1 MGRYTGPK
9 HKLSRREGVNLFG
22 ITSRSLERRLNQPP
36 GEQAR
41 ARRRRLSDYAIRLRE
56 KQKVKRMYGL
66 MERPF
71 VRMFEEAR
79 RRPGNTG
86 LNLLQLLEQ
95 RLDNVLY
102 RLGFARTRPQ
112 ARQFVTHG
120 HVRVNGRKLDI
131 PSYQVQPGEVI
142 TLDETIR
149 KNPDVEELLES
160 KPAYLPGWLSR
171 DDGSGRIL
179 RAPNREEIDAHIREE
194 LIVEFYSR

>member
-1 MGRYTGPK
+1 MGRYIGPK
-9 HKLSRREGVNLFG
+9 NKLSRREGINLFG
-22 ITSRSLERRLNQPP
+22 TTSRSLERRLNQPP

-41 ARRRRLSDYAIRLRE
+41 ARRRRLSDYAVRLRE

-66 MERPF
+66 MERQF
-71 VRMFEEAR
+71 VRLFEEAR
-79 RRPGNTG
+79 RRAGNTG

-120 HVRVNGRKLDI
+120 HVRVNGQKVDI
-131 PSYQVQPGEVI
+131 PSYQVRPGDVI

-149 KNPDVEELLES
+149 KNPDVEELLEAGV
-160 KPAYLPGWLSR
+160 PYLPGWLSR
-171 DDGSGRIL
+171 EDGTGRVL
-179 RAPNREEIDAHIREE
+179 RPPAREEIDAHIREE